1 MKKIVK
7 TKQVTTTLTVRI
19 TREQA
24 DFIKKE
30 NLNLSAMV
38 RALLEEVKKEK

>member
-7 TKQVTTTLTVRI
+7 TKTVTTTLTVRI

-38 RALLEEVKKEK
+38 RALIEEIKKEK